1 MVGTGKAGHL
11 GGSSS
16 LAEIMAVL
24 YFHAMR
30 FDPTDPR
37 APGRDRF
44 LLSKGHAV
52 LAQDA
57 ALAELGV
64 VKLDDLERIKTLDG
78 VLQGHPDMERT
89 PGIEAVTGSL
99 GQGLSIANGMALGLR
114 LDGKGARVHVVLGDG
129 ELSEGQVWEAAMASA
144 NYRVDNLT
152 AILDRNGVQ
161 ASGTTRVLEI
171 RGPSGNSVDRDRHDA
186 FRDVLNK
193 SGRKFEVVEVVG
205 KWDDGTGQKAAA
217 DAIAVHKKFDGIYTQ
232 GGSTGAVRALLDS
245 GHPMV
250 PIAGETENGFRK
262 LCQQYDPKGLHC
274 SSAGTGPAQVA
285 VTIKAAIA
293 ALEGATLPQAI
304 ALPTSFVS
312 APAGGRRAGERS
324 RAPPRTNAASE
335 RAGAASRPRVGPVTA
350 ARKRRCRSACPRAGA
365 RAGSPRAPGAGRR
378 RCRSPASRPPGRG
391 RRRPRS
397 AW

>member
-1 MVGTGKAGHL
+1 MTDDQLLPLLRQKAWRIRRHILTMVGTGKAGHL

-52 LAQDA
+52 LAQYA

-114 LDGKGARVHVVLGDG
+114 LDGKGARVYVVLGDG

-161 ASGTTRVLEI
+161 ASGTTREVFDIPDL
-171 RGPSGNSVDRDRHDA
+171 
-186 FRDVLNK
+186 
-193 SGRKFEVVEVVG
+193 GRKWAAFGWECFEV
-205 KWDDGTGQKAAA
+205 DGHDIPSVINALTAAA
-217 DAIAVHKKFDGIYTQ
+217 AVKGRPSIVIANTVKGKGFSFAENSAAFHNPILTEEQYQT
-232 GGSTGAVRALLDS
+232 ALRD
-245 GHPMV
+245 
-250 PIAGETENGFRK
+250 
-262 LCQQYDPKGLHC
+262 
-274 SSAGTGPAQVA
+274 
-285 VTIKAAIA
+285 
-293 ALEGATLPQAI
+293 LE
-304 ALPTSFVS
+304 
-312 APAGGRRAGERS
+312 
-324 RAPPRTNAASE
+324 RT
-335 RAGAASRPRVGPVTA
+335 R
-350 ARKRRCRSACPRAGA
+350 
-365 RAGSPRAPGAGRR
+365 
-378 RCRSPASRPPGRG
+378 
-391 RRRPRS
+391 
-397 AW
+397 